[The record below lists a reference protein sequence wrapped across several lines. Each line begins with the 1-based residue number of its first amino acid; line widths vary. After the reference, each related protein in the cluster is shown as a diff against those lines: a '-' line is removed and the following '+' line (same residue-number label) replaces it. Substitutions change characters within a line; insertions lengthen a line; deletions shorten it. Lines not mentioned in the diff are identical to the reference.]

1 MNYTKKQQTLSL
13 LPYIKSIQKKDY
25 SYDLNNIHSDTINY
39 AIHVGL
45 GSLLNVSIKSNPSLY
60 DSNLQSVLL
69 GADLTAQVLNGS
81 NITALLEILH
91 ADTELAKNIILLK
104 GISTSI
110 WLYPKPYMRIMGDI
124 DLLVSDEDQPKLEKL
139 CTELGYSQKS
149 DEPSS
154 FYENLHH
161 SMPFYHPK
169 KNVWIEVHTSL
180 FPTSSPLSKENIFI
194 KANTKTH
201 TLHRE
206 FEGYDVVHLD
216 ISLQLVYTCAHWAQE
231 HNWSKGIIR
240 IIDILFIINNTE
252 KIINWEKIFIW
263 LDDSPVSANYL
274 YLILSFFHKNE
285 LVNLP
290 DGILNKVKEYT
301 NGLNNFNLRLLH
313 YLIERYLFK
322 GRAFGKRFS
331 INNATIIWNALLEPT
346 NYPVFNLL
354 SLPWK
359 IIFPPQNP
367 RRYSISFQISRIKHL
382 LFTYK

>member
-1 MNYTKKQQTLSL
+1 MNNSNQQKTQSL

-45 GSLLNVSIKSNPSLY
+45 GSILNLSIKTNPSLY
-60 DSNLQSVLL
+60 DSNLHNVLL
-69 GADLTAQVLNGS
+69 GADLTAQVLNGA

-91 ADTELAKNIILLK
+91 ADTKLAKDIILLK

-110 WLYPKPYMRIMGDI
+110 WLYPKPYMRTMGDI
-124 DLLVSDEDQPKLEKL
+124 DLLVSEENQPKLEKL

-180 FPTSSPLSKENIFI
+180 FPTSSPLSKESIFI
-194 KANTKTH
+194 KENTKANV
-201 TLHRE
+201 LHRKH
-206 FEGYDVVHLD
+206 EGYNVAHLD
-216 ISLQLVYTCAHWAQE
+216 ISLQLVYTCAHWAHE

-240 IIDILFIINNTE
+240 IIDILYIINNTE
-252 KIINWEKIFIW
+252 QIINWEKIYLW
-263 LDDSPVSANYL
+263 LNDSPVSANYL

-285 LVNLP
+285 LVNLS
-290 DGILNKVKEYT
+290 DEILNKVKEHT
-301 NGLNNFNLRLLH
+301 KGLNDFNIRLLH
-313 YLIERYLFK
+313 CLIETYLFK
-322 GRAFGKRFS
+322 GRSFGKLLS
-331 INNATIIWNALLEPT
+331 ISNTTIIWNALLRPT
-346 NYPVFNLL
+346 NYPVINLL
-354 SLPWK
+354 SIPWK
-359 IIFPPQNP
+359 ILFPPQNP
-367 RRYSISFQISRIKHL
+367 KRFSISFQISRIKHL
-382 LFTYK
+382 LYI